1 MLNLLIVDFNSLGL
15 NLVVNMKS
23 LVNLGIAT
31 TPYNVKISS
40 RTDIIDQKRGLI
52 ELRPGYH
59 LVVRVTPKVV
69 DTSDDFENF
78 DIKTRDCKLTFET
91 NEGGFFQNYTKY
103 GCELE
108 CALHHSFAI
117 CKCMPW
123 YFPNH
128 FKEMSICD
136 MFGSKCFDMV
146 LSDETYYKDCSNQCL
161 EACKSTSYAA
171 IPSYL
176 PIDPEEICPL
186 PHFQKFFWELY
197 QNQQDFIRF
206 DSMTTGKWK
215 NWNSDRP
222 GHIDFCEDYVKKYVA
237 IVTIETPVDTVIK
250 SKRIARITFNDQLAV
265 VGGTLGLFTGISILS
280 MVEVLCFC
288 LTLTKRM
295 CLIGKDKIC
304 KKKVTSQDAENEKNE
319 KEEDHPKFVKEFVGE
334 IIQSATNKSSLTHE
348 NEMTNNS

>member
-1 MLNLLIVDFNSLGL
+1 MR
-15 NLVVNMKS
+15 S
-23 LVNLGIAT
+23 LVNIGMDT
-31 TPYNVKISS
+31 TPYNVKISTK
-40 RTDIIDQKRGLI
+40 TDMIDQNRGSI

-59 LVVRVTPKVV
+59 LVIRVTPKVV
-69 DTSDDFENF
+69 DTNEDFEKF
-78 DIKTRDCKLTFET
+78 DVNTRACKLPHET

-108 CALHHSFAI
+108 CALNHSLAI
-117 CKCMPW
+117 CKCIPW
-123 YFPNH
+123 YFPND
-128 FKEMSICD
+128 FKKIPMCD
-136 MFGSKCFDMV
+136 MFGSKCVDTF
-146 LSDETYYKDCSNQCL
+146 LSDETYYKDCSEQCL

-176 PIDPEEICPL
+176 PINPEEICKQPNFL
-186 PHFQKFFWELY
+186 NIFQELY
-197 QNQQDFIRF
+197 QNQRDFIRF
-206 DSMTTGKWK
+206 DIMTIEKWRNFQK
-215 NWNSDRP
+215 YAYSYGP
-222 GHIDFCEDYVKKYVA
+222 GFFETCKGYVKKYVA

-304 KKKVTSQDAENEKNE
+304 KKKVTSQESENEKTR
-319 KEEDHPKFVKEFVGE
+319 EEDQTYVREFVTE
-334 IIQSATNKSSLTHE
+334 AIQRATKKSSLTHK
-348 NEMTNNS
+348 N